1 MKRTIKIGVLFSVVI
16 ATIVSLAGC
25 KNNPA
30 ETKNDVQPDSI
41 VVHEGNSYLYAID
54 RYLTNEIGK
63 DYAEGEFCVPFHIIV
78 AVDESNAEDIL
89 VWGDYWV
96 FNYNQ
101 EGDTLKTVSGGNHP
115 GRMHVRQ
122 TDAGFEVTGFDR
134 VADGSDNLKSAK
146 QIFGE
151 KFDAF
156 QAIQSDEQKRE
167 QLRAEVLADY
177 VKSHNLAATLYQ
189 DYGWPAKELGK

>member
-1 MKRTIKIGVLFSVVI
+1 MKRTIKFGVLLSVVI
-16 ATIVSLAGC
+16 AAVVSFSGC
-25 KNNPA
+25 KNKPA
-30 ETKNDVQPDSI
+30 EAKDDVQTDS
-41 VVHEGNSYLYAID
+41 VVVKEEASSISAID

-63 DYAEGEFCVPFHIIV
+63 NYAEGEHCVPFHLIV

-115 GRMHVRQ
+115 GLMHVRQ
-122 TDAGFEVTGFDR
+122 TDAGFEVTGFDQ

-167 QLRAEVLADY
+167 QIRAEVLAEY